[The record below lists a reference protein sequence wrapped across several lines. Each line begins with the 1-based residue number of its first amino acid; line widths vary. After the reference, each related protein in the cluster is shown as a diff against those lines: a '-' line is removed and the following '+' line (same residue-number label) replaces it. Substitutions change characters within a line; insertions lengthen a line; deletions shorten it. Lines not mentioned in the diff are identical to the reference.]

1 VAVTATSCPLCG
13 VLLPAVSVR
22 RPSEPSAPHALN
34 RGGDAAS
41 PGHAP
46 RTGTGKI
53 DRGGF
58 QAIAVVKSV
67 HDEPTRPQHHTYGEG
82 SILGSYRLLQQ
93 IGAGGMGRVFV
104 AEHIRLGRKVA
115 VKILRPEY
123 SGNQEA
129 VKRFFAEA
137 RAVNRINHE
146 NIIEIS
152 DFIEG
157 DSGPSFY
164 IMELLEGVDL
174 RALGGVAV
182 GLPLRRAMR
191 IAIQVVSALGAAH
204 ESGIIHRDLKPENI
218 FLVERGGRKD
228 FVKLLDFGVAKLA
241 NAKLDD
247 AGSFK
252 SIDGVVV
259 GTPEYM
265 APEQALG
272 EAVDFRADIYSF
284 GVILF
289 EMITGRPPF
298 KADSARE
305 HMAKHIMATPPR
317 PARWR
322 VQAREVP
329 ALEELI
335 LECLAKKPEDRPQ
348 RMQDIERRLY
358 KILESLPDGGDLE
371 VNPRSSSRRRW
382 IWTGVAAVVSIGVG
396 TVLALATTGSRSRS
410 TSGQTSAPASE
421 GPAAAAWPGTVVKPV
436 PARVQITFDS
446 VPAGAAVFREGAD
459 RPLGVTPFVASFA
472 ASPETVT
479 FEYRLGGWRVERTS
493 LALTTDTEIKIPLAP
508 VETASSSRHPRER
521 SGKRKG
527 KGGTKEP
534 ETVQPA
540 PEPPAVK
547 LDHDIVLNPFE

>member
-1 VAVTATSCPLCG
+1 M
-13 VLLPAVSVR
+13 
-22 RPSEPSAPHALN
+22 
-34 RGGDAAS
+34 
-41 PGHAP
+41 
-46 RTGTGKI
+46 
-53 DRGGF
+53 
-58 QAIAVVKSV
+58 AVVKSV
-67 HDEPTRPQHHTYGEG
+67 HDEPTRPRYQTYGEG
-82 SILGSYRLLQQ
+82 SILGSYRLIQQ

-157 DSGPSFY
+157 ETGPSFY

-174 RALGGVAV
+174 RALGAISV
-182 GLPLRRAMR
+182 GLPLARAVR
-191 IAIQVVSALGAAH
+191 IALQVVSALGDAH
-204 ESGIIHRDLKPENI
+204 EAGIIHRDLKPENI
-218 FLVERGGRKD
+218 FLVERRGRKD

-348 RMQDIERRLY
+348 RMKDIERRLQ
-358 KILESLPDGGDLE
+358 KILESLPDGGDHE
-371 VNPRSSSRRRW
+371 VNPRPSSRRRW
-382 IWTGVAAVVSIGVG
+382 VWTGVAAVASIGVG
-396 TVLALATTGSRSRS
+396 TVLALATSSRSRS
-410 TSGQTSAPASE
+410 TAGPSAVSANASH
-421 GPAAAAWPGTVVKPV
+421 PPSAWPGTAVKPV

-446 VPAGAAVFREGAD
+446 VPPGASVFREGGD
-459 RPLGVTPFVASFA
+459 RPLGVTPFVASFD
-472 ASPETVT
+472 ASSDTVT
-479 FEYRLGGWRVERTS
+479 FEYRLEGWRVERTS
-493 LALTTDTEIKIPLAP
+493 LALATDAEIKIPLVP
-508 VETASSSRHPRER
+508 FETASSSRHPHER

-527 KGGTKEP
+527 KHGTKEP

>member
-1 VAVTATSCPLCG
+1 M
-13 VLLPAVSVR
+13 
-22 RPSEPSAPHALN
+22 
-34 RGGDAAS
+34 
-41 PGHAP
+41 
-46 RTGTGKI
+46 
-53 DRGGF
+53 
-58 QAIAVVKSV
+58 AIVKSI
-67 HDEPTRPQHHTYGEG
+67 HDEPTRPRYQTYGEG

-174 RALGGVAV
+174 RALGAISV
-182 GLPLRRAMR
+182 GLPLGRAMR

-204 ESGIIHRDLKPENI
+204 EAGIIHRDLKPENI
-218 FLVERGGRKD
+218 FLVERRGRKD

-348 RMQDIERRLY
+348 RMKDIERRLQ
-358 KILESLPDGGDLE
+358 KILESLPDGGEHE
-371 VNPRSSSRRRW
+371 VSPRSSSRRRW
-382 IWTGVAAVVSIGVG
+382 IWTGVAAVASIGVG
-396 TVLALATTGSRSRS
+396 TVLALATTRSRSRP
-410 TSGQTSAPASE
+410 TQTSAPASAAP
-421 GPAAAAWPGTVVKPV
+421 PASAWPATVVKPV

-446 VPAGAAVFREGAD
+446 VPAGASVFREGAD
-459 RPLGVTPFVASFA
+459 RPLGVTPFVASLA

-479 FEYRLGGWRVERTS
+479 FEYRLEGWRVERTS
-493 LALTTDTEIKIPLAP
+493 VALTADTEIKIPLAP
-508 VETASSSRHPRER
+508 VETASSSRRPHER
-521 SGKRKG
+521 TRKRKG

-540 PEPPAVK
+540 PEAPAVK

>member
-1 VAVTATSCPLCG
+1 M
-13 VLLPAVSVR
+13 
-22 RPSEPSAPHALN
+22 
-34 RGGDAAS
+34 
-41 PGHAP
+41 
-46 RTGTGKI
+46 
-53 DRGGF
+53 
-58 QAIAVVKSV
+58 AVVKSV
-67 HDEPTRPQHHTYGEG
+67 HDEPTRPLHQSYGEG
-82 SILGSYRLLQQ
+82 SILGSYRLIQQ

-174 RALGGVAV
+174 RGLGAGAV
-182 GLPLRRAMR
+182 GLPLGRAVR

-204 ESGIIHRDLKPENI
+204 EGGIIHRDLKPENI
-218 FLVERGGRKD
+218 FLVERRGRKD
-228 FVKLLDFGVAKLA
+228 FVKVLDFGVAKLA
-241 NAKLDD
+241 NAKLDE

-272 EAVDFRADIYSF
+272 EVVDFRADIYSF

-298 KADSARE
+298 KAESARE

-348 RMQDIERRLY
+348 RMKDIERRLQ
-358 KILESLPDGGDLE
+358 KILESLPDGGNLDAE
-371 VNPRSSSRRRW
+371 PRSSYRRRW
-382 IWTGVAAVVSIGVG
+382 IWTGVAAVASIGIG
-396 TVLALATTGSRSRS
+396 TVLAVATTGSRSRS
-410 TSGQTSAPASE
+410 AAGTAPARSSLAT
-421 GPAAAAWPGTVVKPV
+421 PAWTPPV
-436 PARVQITFDS
+436 PAANPAQTSVRITFDS
-446 VPAGAAVFREGAD
+446 APAGASVFREGED
-459 RPLGVTPFVASFA
+459 RPLGVTPFVATFA
-472 ASPETVT
+472 ASPETET
-479 FEYRLGGWRVERTS
+479 FEYRLEGWRVERTS
-493 LALTTDTEIKIPLAP
+493 LALTADTEIKIPLVPA
-508 VETASSSRHPRER
+508 EAASSSSSSSRPARER
-521 SGKRKG
+521 GRKRR
-527 KGGTKEP
+527 GGSANPEP